1 MNQKAC
7 EQLRN
12 CDAKLIPWL
21 ERIGPIKHRA
31 RRLPPFHALLRA
43 IIHQQLSGKAAA
55 SILARF
61 QALFPDGE
69 LPTPEQVLA
78 TAPETLRSAGLS
90 RAKLAYILDLA
101 AKTVEGVVP
110 TLEEVDRLTDEE
122 LIARLTEI
130 KGIGRWTVEMMLIF
144 DLARPDVLPVHDLSI
159 RKGFK
164 IVFGKRKLPEPE
176 AIRRYGEIWKPHRT
190 TASLYLWRASVL

>member
-1 MNQKAC
+1 MNRKAC

-12 CDAKLIPWL
+12 CDAKLVPWL
-21 ERIGPIKHRA
+21 DRIGPIKHKA

-61 QALFPDGE
+61 QGLFPKGD

-78 TAPETLRSAGLS
+78 TAPDTLRSAGLS

-101 AKTVEGVVP
+101 ANAVEGVVP

-122 LIARLTEI
+122 LITRLTAI
-130 KGIGRWTVEMMLIF
+130 KGVGRWTVEMMLIF

-164 IVFGKRKLPEPE
+164 IVFGKRKLPQPE

-190 TASLYLWRASVL
+190 TASLYLWRASVV

>member
-61 QALFPDGE
+61 QALFPNGD

-78 TAPETLRSAGLS
+78 TAPGTLRSAGLS

-110 TLEEVDRLTDEE
+110 SLEEVDRLTDEE

-130 KGIGRWTVEMMLIF
+130 KGVGRWTVEMMLIF